1 MKEEHLHFQHEDAS
15 SGGYLRDVI
24 YGANDGIITTFAVV
38 AGVAGAALSSGV
50 VIILGFANLIA
61 DGISMGM
68 SNYLGLKSQRDFE
81 ARERMREEQ
90 ETELWPE
97 EERDEIR
104 RMYAAK
110 GFAGQDLDRAVAV
123 ITSDK
128 KRWVNEMMIGE
139 FGVVAGSEETPW
151 KHGLVTF
158 GAFVVAGALPLLP
171 YVIVF
176 TQSRTFL
183 VSIASTAAT
192 LFLVGALRSRY
203 TKHGWFVSGLEM
215 FFVGAVAAV
224 AAYAVGAL
232 ISGFLQ

>member
-1 MKEEHLHFQHEDAS
+1 MREEHKHFQHEDAS

-38 AGVAGAALSSGV
+38 AGVAGAALSSSV
-50 VIILGFANLIA
+50 VLILGFANLIA

-81 ARERMREEQ
+81 SRERQREEQ
-90 ETELWPE
+90 ETEMWPE

-110 GFAGQDLDRAVAV
+110 GFAGQDLERAVAI

-128 KRWVNEMMIGE
+128 KRWVDEMMVGE
-139 FGVVAGSEETPW
+139 FSVVTGSEETPW
-151 KHGLVTF
+151 KHGLITF
-158 GAFVVAGALPLLP
+158 GAFVVAGILPLIP
-171 YVIVF
+171 YVVLAANGRNF
-176 TQSRTFL
+176 A
-183 VSIASTAAT
+183 VSIASTAST
-192 LFLVGALRSRY
+192 LFLVGSLRSRY
-203 TKHGWFVSGLEM
+203 TKHGWFVSGFEM
-215 FFVGAVAAV
+215 LGVGAIAAT

-232 ISGFLQ
+232 VSRFL

>member
-81 ARERMREEQ
+81 ARERQREEQ
-90 ETELWPE
+90 ETEMWPE

-110 GFAGQDLDRAVAV
+110 GFAGQDLERAVAI

-128 KRWVNEMMIGE
+128 KRWVDEMMVGE
-139 FGVVAGSEETPW
+139 FSVVTGSEETPW

-158 GAFVVAGALPLLP
+158 GAFVIAGALPL
-171 YVIVF
+171 
-176 TQSRTFL
+176 
-183 VSIASTAAT
+183 
-192 LFLVGALRSRY
+192 
-203 TKHGWFVSGLEM
+203 
-215 FFVGAVAAV
+215 
-224 AAYAVGAL
+224 
-232 ISGFLQ
+232 